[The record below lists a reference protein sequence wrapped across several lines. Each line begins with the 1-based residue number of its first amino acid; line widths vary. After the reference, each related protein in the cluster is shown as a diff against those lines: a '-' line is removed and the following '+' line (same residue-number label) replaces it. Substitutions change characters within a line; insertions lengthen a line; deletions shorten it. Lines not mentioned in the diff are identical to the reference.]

1 MSGSADCVPAS
12 SFSAGSGPEKLH
24 KLGRA
29 FGLLSSIQ
37 PAEECQIAQIDKRL
51 IVLPKD
57 LDLSEHIGKMVGLMR
72 YEDRILVRR
81 LA

>member
-1 MSGSADCVPAS
+1 LSSSSVCGIVSGFSAAS
-12 SFSAGSGPEKLH
+12 SPEKLH
-24 KLGRA
+24 HLGRA

-37 PAEECQIAQIDKRL
+37 PAEECQIAQIDERL

-57 LDLSEHIGKMVGLMR
+57 LDLSEHIGKRVGLMR

-81 LA
+81 LT